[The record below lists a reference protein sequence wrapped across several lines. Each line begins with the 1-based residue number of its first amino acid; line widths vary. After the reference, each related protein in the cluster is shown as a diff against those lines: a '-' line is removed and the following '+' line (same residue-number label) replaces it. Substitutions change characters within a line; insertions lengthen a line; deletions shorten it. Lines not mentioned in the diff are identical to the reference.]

1 MNKLHNIPM
10 LHYLMI
16 SFLISLGC
24 SKNDGRVSVTGTLL
38 VDGKPAEGVSIAF
51 INASGT
57 TMASALTGSGGEFSV
72 RAGEGKNNVAL
83 SKEEPRRG
91 PPPND
96 DPESQTMGTDEQ
108 VRDAMKNAPKAL
120 LPAKLAD
127 PETSGLSFDL
137 KDGASIEISVSSK

>member
-1 MNKLHNIPM
+1 MNKLHYNPM
-10 LHYLMI
+10 LQYLIMC
-16 SFLISLGC
+16 LMISLGC
-24 SKNDGRVSVTGTLL
+24 GKNDGRVAVTGTLL

-51 INASGT
+51 IDASGT
-57 TMASALTGSGGEFSV
+57 TMATALTGAGGEFSV
-72 RAGEGKNNVAL
+72 RAGGGKNNVAL
-83 SKEEPRRG
+83 SKEEQRSG

-108 VRDAMKNAPKAL
+108 VREAMKNAPKAL